1 VNRRFSLPP
10 AVGRLLACL
19 GGAFVLA
26 LMVGKQQGSQRD
38 YGLAFREAVF
48 DVRIVWFLLI
58 GVLLFL
64 AITYRHVVGRYTGR
78 PGIRPLVVGLL
89 TLVAAF
95 FLMKWYDPLGD
106 GKFGTFA
113 DAVTQTGGLSPL
125 TRAYFGWL
133 WWVGLALSVVLTF
146 SGIVLRNRTV
156 SWAAAVVSVVFGVLA
171 VVAHADA
178 VAFAGG
184 IDHSFGG
191 DAALVGHLLIALG
204 AVLAATSRSEAAH
217 SREFVERVMAFRP
230 GLPLLALGLVLGL
243 LALLSATWFDPT
255 GRNLTLAD
263 TRTLFDGFLSGLSW
277 LYVSWLGYALFV
289 VVLALGAAAVW
300 LRRPLLAWATV
311 ALSAIAI
318 ILTLTTL
325 HGLSTTAAAQDY
337 PGVGGPWQGLGS
349 GGWVT
354 CIALF
359 SLGAGAFVAA
369 TTQGSLAG
377 AWHGGARSA
386 AASTDGASAGH
397 GSTVGASTV
406 GATAVGRARSTAADR
421 LHAAAA
427 STTIRSL
434 ALLGIGLALFYPPT
448 ATQFWQQ
455 ALVTDIG
462 VYVLLAVGLNVVIGW
477 AGLLD
482 LGFIAFYAIGS
493 YTTAYLTGSLPIQPP
508 SWLLLSPLWAIP
520 FAIAICLLAGVL
532 LGAPTLRLRGDY
544 LAIVTLGFGEIIR
557 IIAVNNPGDATNG
570 PRGVAKPVPH
580 PVVDLGF
587 IRFQWGGNPLQYWYL
602 LLVLLGIVIVLFYR
616 LEGSRLGRAWAA
628 VREDE
633 VAAQASGVNTTR
645 VKLLAFAIGASTSG
659 LAGVFFGS
667 QIGYFNPQNF
677 VLNNSILIVAY
688 VVFGGMGSLVG
699 AIAGAAALT
708 WLPDFL
714 RDQVP
719 AEDRT
724 MWIGAVLIA
733 MMVFRPQGLIP
744 ARRRQAEL
752 TGLAGHD
759 TGTNQELHAVP
770 AREGV

>member
-10 AVGRLLACL
+10 AVSRLLACL
-19 GGAFVLA
+19 GGSVVLA
-26 LMVGKQQGSQRD
+26 LMVGRQQGTQRD
-38 YGLAFREAVF
+38 YGLAFRTAIF

-58 GVLLFL
+58 GVLVFL
-64 AITYRHVVGRYTGR
+64 AITYRGLVSPYSAR
-78 PGIRPLVVGLL
+78 PGMRPLLAGVLAL
-89 TLVAAF
+89 IAAF
-95 FLMKWYDPLGD
+95 FLMRWYDPLGD
-106 GKFGTFA
+106 GKFSTFA
-113 DAVTQTGGLSPL
+113 AAVGQTQGLSAVTK
-125 TRAYFGWL
+125 AYFGWL
-133 WWVGLALSVVLTF
+133 WLVGFLLSAALTF
-146 SGIVLRNRTV
+146 AAAALRLRPLGWV
-156 SWAAAVVSVVFGVLA
+156 AAAVSVVSGVLA
-171 VVAHADA
+171 LVAHGSG
-178 VAFAGG
+178 VSFAGG
-184 IDHSFGG
+184 TDHSFGA
-191 DAALVGHLLIALG
+191 DVALIGHLVIASG
-204 AVLAATSRSEAAH
+204 AVIAATSRSDTAA
-217 SREFVERVMAFRP
+217 SRDFVERIMSFRP
-230 GLPLLALGLVLGL
+230 GLPLVALGLLLGL
-243 LALLSATWFDPT
+243 LALLSATWFAPT
-255 GRNLTLAD
+255 AANLTLVD
-263 TRTLFDGFLSGLSW
+263 TRNLFRGSDLGGLATAY
-277 LYVSWLGYALFV
+277 LSWLGYALFV
-289 VVLALGAAAVW
+289 VVLVVAAAAVW
-300 LRRPLLAWATV
+300 LRQRLLGWVGAALAAV
-311 ALSAIAI
+311 AVL
-318 ILTLTTL
+318 LTLITL
-325 HGLSTTAAAQDY
+325 HAASSTAAAANY
-337 PGVGGPWQGLGS
+337 PNSGGPWQNLGS

-369 TTQGSLAG
+369 TTRGTTVVSGHRAPRG
-377 AWHGGARSA
+377 
-386 AASTDGASAGH
+386 GASA
-397 GSTVGASTV
+397 VP
-406 GATAVGRARSTAADR
+406 RARSTAADR
-421 LHAAAA
+421 LHAAGA

-434 ALLGIGLALFYPPT
+434 ALLGVGLALFYPPT

-493 YTTAYLTGSLPIQPP
+493 YTTAFLTGSLPVLPP
-508 SWLLLSPLWAIP
+508 SWLHLSPLWAIP
-520 FAIAICLLAGVL
+520 FAIVICLIAGVL

-557 IIAVNNPGDATNG
+557 IIAVNNPGNFTNG

-580 PVVDLGF
+580 PVINLGF

-602 LLVLLGIVIVLFYR
+602 LLIFLGLVVVLFYR
-616 LEGSRLGRAWAA
+616 LEGSRIGRAWAA
-628 VREDE
+628 IREDE

-744 ARRRQAEL
+744 ARRRRAEL

-759 TGTNQELHAVP
+759 TSTSQELHAVP
-770 AREGV
+770 AGEGV